1 MTSRIEEDFELEL
14 RSLPG
19 VLNVAV
25 TRHEDDSVDV
35 VTLLVYGLNVKETEG
50 VAAQIASLYFPEAKI
65 VVEDANNVLTPSAA
79 ENFRVVLTR
88 ATCDDDGGACEVEL
102 NYRGRSA
109 KGHSCSGPL
118 IGGAEST
125 LMALRDL
132 GYDVPFSLASVTSMP
147 ASKSWPVIV
156 VMRAITDGSE
166 RYGIAQADDDVVA
179 AAKATLDALNRFPMS
194 LRSR

>member
-25 TRHEDDSVDV
+25 ARHEDGSVDV

-50 VAAQIASLYFPEAKI
+50 VATQIASLYFPEAKI
-65 VVEDANNVLTPSAA
+65 VVEDANNVLTPSTV
-79 ENFRVVLTR
+79 ENARVVLTR
-88 ATCDDDGGACEVEL
+88 AMCDGDGGDCEVEL
-102 NYRGRSA
+102 NYRGRVA
-109 KGHSCSGPL
+109 TGHSRSGPL

-132 GYDVPFSLASVTSMP
+132 GYDIPFSLASVTSLP

-156 VMRAITDGSE
+156 TMRAIADGSE

-179 AAKATLDALNRFPMS
+179 AAKATLDALNRFPMNQ
-194 LRSR
+194 RSR

>member
-1 MTSRIEEDFELEL
+1 MSSRIEEDFELEL

-25 TRHEDDSVDV
+25 TRHEDGSVDA

-50 VAAQIASLYFPEAKI
+50 VASQIASLYFPEATI
-65 VVEDANNVLTPSAA
+65 IVEDANNVLTPSSA
-79 ENFRVVLTR
+79 ENSRVVLTR
-88 ATCDDDGGACEVEL
+88 ATCNGDGGVCEVEL
-102 NYRGRSA
+102 NYQGRSA
-109 KGHSCSGPL
+109 TGHSRSGPL

-132 GYDVPFSLASVTSMP
+132 GYDIPFSLASVTSLP

-156 VMRAITDGSE
+156 TMRAIADGSE

-179 AAKATLDALNRFPMS
+179 AAKATLDALNRFPMNQ
-194 LRSR
+194 RVR

>member
-25 TRHEDDSVDV
+25 TRHEDGSVDI

-50 VAAQIASLYFPEAKI
+50 VASQIASLYFPEATI
-65 VVEDANNVLTPSAA
+65 VVEDANNVLTPSTLEGA
-79 ENFRVVLTR
+79 RVILTR
-88 ATCDDDGGACEVEL
+88 AACDGDGGTCEVEL

-109 KGHSCSGPL
+109 TGHSRSGPL

-132 GYDVPFSLASVTSMP
+132 GYDIPFSLASVTSLP

-156 VMRAITDGSE
+156 TMRAIADGSE

-179 AAKATLDALNRFPMS
+179 AAKATLDALNRFPMNQ
-194 LRSR
+194 RTR

>member
-1 MTSRIEEDFELEL
+1 MSSRIEEDFELEL

-25 TRHEDDSVDV
+25 TRHEDGSVDA

-50 VAAQIASLYFPEAKI
+50 VASQIASLYFPEATI
-65 VVEDANNVLTPSAA
+65 IVEDANNVLTPSSA
-79 ENFRVVLTR
+79 ENSRVVLTR
-88 ATCDDDGGACEVEL
+88 ATCNGDGGVCEVEL
-102 NYRGRSA
+102 NYQGRSA
-109 KGHSCSGPL
+109 TGHSRSGPL

-132 GYDVPFSLASVTSMP
+132 GYDIPFSLASVTNLP

-156 VMRAITDGSE
+156 TMRAIADGSE

-179 AAKATLDALNRFPMS
+179 AAKATLDALNRFPMNQ
-194 LRSR
+194 RVR

>member
-25 TRHEDDSVDV
+25 TRHEDGTVNV
-35 VTLLVYGLNVKETEG
+35 VTLLVYGLNVKETQG
-50 VAAQIASLYFPEAKI
+50 VASQIASLYFPDATI
-65 VVEDANNVLTPSAA
+65 VVEDANNVLTPSAV
-79 ENFRVVLTR
+79 ESSRVVL
-88 ATCDDDGGACEVEL
+88 ANASCDSDGGTCEVEL
-102 NYRGRSA
+102 NYRGRRA
-109 KGHSCSGPL
+109 TGHSRSGPL

-132 GYDVPFSLASVTSMP
+132 GFDVPFSLASVTNLP

-156 VMRAITDGSE
+156 TMRAQSDGSE

-179 AAKATLDALNRFPMS
+179 AAKATLDALNRFPMNQ
-194 LRSR
+194 RTR

>member
-79 ENFRVVLTR
+79 ENARVILTR
-88 ATCDDDGGACEVEL
+88 ATCSVDGGACEVEL

-109 KGHSCSGPL
+109 TGHSRSGPL

-132 GYDVPFSLASVTSMP
+132 GYDVPFTLASVTSLP

-156 VMRAITDGSE
+156 TMRAIADGSE

-179 AAKATLDALNRFPMS
+179 AAKATLDALNRFPMNQ
-194 LRSR
+194 RTR

>member
-25 TRHEDDSVDV
+25 ARHEDGTVDV

-50 VAAQIASLYFPEAKI
+50 VASQIASLYFPEAKI
-65 VVEDANNVLTPSAA
+65 VVEDANNVLTPSAV
-79 ENFRVVLTR
+79 ENSRVVLSR
-88 ATCDDDGGACEVEL
+88 ANADAAGGDCDVEL
-102 NYRGRSA
+102 NFRGRVA
-109 KGHSCSGPL
+109 TGHSRSGPL

-132 GYDVPFSLASVTSMP
+132 GFDIPFSLVSVTSLP

-156 VMRAITDGSE
+156 TMRATADGSE

-179 AAKATLDALNRFPMS
+179 AAKATLDALNRFPMNQ
-194 LRSR
+194 RTR

>member
-19 VLNVAV
+19 VLNVSV
-25 TRHEDDSVDV
+25 SRHEDGSVDV

-50 VAAQIASLYFPEAKI
+50 VASQIASLYFPEARI

-79 ENFRVVLTR
+79 ENSRVILTR
-88 ATCDDDGGACEVEL
+88 AASDGDSGACEVEL
-102 NYRGRSA
+102 NFQGRSA
-109 KGHSCSGPL
+109 TGHSRSGPL

-132 GYDVPFSLASVTSMP
+132 GCDIPFSLASVTSLP

-156 VMRAITDGSE
+156 TMRANADGSE

-179 AAKATLDALNRFPMS
+179 AAKATLDALNRFPMNQ
-194 LRSR
+194 RTR